1 MDLIAENSF
10 TNSTENLTHKMTKGQ
25 TDCHSQVRG
34 LIQKLSS
41 WRDESHRQMSNILS
55 SHIRSIDVGF
65 NGLVE
70 EFSDMQ
76 AQVLVLRKERNG
88 LLETVDN
95 LNNEIMQMG
104 AKLTLADLEVHK
116 RIVVKQR
123 FQTSKMNVWNHLVSK
138 VKLMLKRNVLITK
151 IFYRKM

>member
-1 MDLIAENSF
+1 
-10 TNSTENLTHKMTKGQ
+10 MTKGQ
-25 TDCHSQVRG
+25 TDCHRQVRG

-104 AKLTLADLEVHK
+104 AKLTLAEHEV
-116 RIVVKQR
+116 
-123 FQTSKMNVWNHLVSK
+123 
-138 VKLMLKRNVLITK
+138 
-151 IFYRKM
+151 